1 MEAIQSAHAPKSSS
15 LAGAQT
21 PEVLGLLHCLEDQAA
36 MLAASVANLEERL
49 QAVLEPIDQT
59 APNPGSP
66 FERFDSRT
74 PVGAMLQARLENL
87 HDLRARVDSMLFRL
101 GV

>member
-1 MEAIQSAHAPKSSS
+1 METINSVHAPKSSQ
-15 LAGAQT
+15 AGAQT
-21 PEVLGLLHCLEDQAA
+21 SEVLGLLNCLEDQAA
-36 MLAASVANLEERL
+36 MLAASIANLEDRL

-59 APNPGSP
+59 APSQGPV

-74 PVGAMLQARLENL
+74 PIGSMLQARLENL
-87 HDLRARVDSMLFRL
+87 RDLRARVDSMLFRL